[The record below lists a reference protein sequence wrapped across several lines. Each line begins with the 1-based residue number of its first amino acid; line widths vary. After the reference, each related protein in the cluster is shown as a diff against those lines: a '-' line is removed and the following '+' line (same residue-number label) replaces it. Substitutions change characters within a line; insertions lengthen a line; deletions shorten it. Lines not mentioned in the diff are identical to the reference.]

1 MSTLNVNIIKSQS
14 TSAPAIQNS
23 SGTEVGQFVKAWGTF
38 DGTATVGKL
47 STFNFSSITD
57 LGVGYYRL
65 SFENNMPDTNYAIA
79 GNAIKGDQNDDG
91 NQILQAGGNNVNPQL
106 NVGSFNVRTKVASNN
121 NNIDCDK
128 FHVIVIR

>member
-1 MSTLNVNIIKSQS
+1 MSTLIAKNIQSS
-14 TSAPAIQNS
+14 TSEPPVFKNNA
-23 SGTEVGQFVKAWGTF
+23 GTEKGQLVKAWGTF

-57 LGVGYYRL
+57 LGVGYYTL

-79 GNAIKGDQNDDG
+79 GNAIKGDSNDDG
-91 NQILQAGGNNVNPQL
+91 NCILQAGGNNTNPQL
-106 NVGSFNVRTKVASNN
+106 NVGNFNVRTKVASNN